1 MYRILGFLSLGVLT
15 SLFLVYPRLDGDM
28 LGEHNLL
35 RSNRGIN
42 SLVISTELNERAANH
57 AKKMARSRRLF
68 HSVLTPKPGESE
80 GENVAAGTNMTVTA
94 AIKAW
99 WKSAGHRRNMLG
111 DYTEMGYGRAE
122 NGGVTYWCVIFRK
135 R

>member
-1 MYRILGFLSLGVLT
+1 MYKILGFLSLGVLT

-28 LGEHNLL
+28 LAEHNLL

-42 SLVISTELNERAANH
+42 SLVISAELNERAANH

-80 GENVAAGTNMTVTA
+80 AENVAAGTNMTVTA
-94 AIKAW
+94 AVKAW
-99 WKSAGHRRNMLG
+99 WKPPGHRRNILG
-111 DYTEMGYGRAE
+111 NYTEMGYGKAE
-122 NGGVTYWCVIFRK
+122 NNGVTYWCVIFRK

>member
-1 MYRILGFLSLGVLT
+1 MYKILGFLSLGVLT

-28 LGEHNLL
+28 LAEHNLL

-42 SLVISTELNERAANH
+42 SLVISAELNERAANH

-80 GENVAAGTNMTVTA
+80 AENVAAGTNMTVTA
-94 AIKAW
+94 AVKAW
-99 WKSAGHRRNMLG
+99 WKSPGHRRNILG
-111 DYTEMGYGRAE
+111 NYTEMGYGKAE
-122 NGGVTYWCVIFRK
+122 NNGVTYWCVIFRK